1 MCLVTKSHQTMSE
14 EIFHKIL
21 NNTADESEKQEFFRS
36 IEIDPEKKEEYQH
49 YKNLYILGNLNPDQY
64 RKQQDESFSNFWN
77 RVQSAKPQ
85 RFIGQ
90 WMRYAAIF
98 ILASVL
104 GFMADYVLYPKES
117 ADSGDHIEYSS
128 EKGSV
133 SIVRLKD
140 GSSIWLSSGTK
151 LTINKNKKG
160 ETIAHLNGE
169 AYFDLIPDPTRKFI
183 VDLGKFQVRDIGT
196 TFNVRAYESEHTIST
211 TLIKGQIDLI
221 KDSGKSFLTVNP
233 GEYVQYDKPSD
244 KIAVNQQDP
253 SIVTAWKDG
262 KFVFIDQPLSEIC
275 TDLENW
281 YNVEIQ
287 IEDPKLAGTRYTSVV
302 KRSTTIEMV
311 LRILSVTDQIHYE
324 ITNKKEGKDIIR
336 IRK

>member
-1 MCLVTKSHQTMSE
+1 MSE
-14 EIFHKIL
+14 ETFHKIL
-21 NNTADESEKQEFFRS
+21 NNTASEAEKLEFFHS
-36 IEIDPEKKEEYQH
+36 IESDPEKKEEFYH
-49 YKNLYILGNLNPDQY
+49 YKNLHVLSNQNPDQY
-64 RKQQDESFSNFWN
+64 RKQQHESFSNFWD

-85 RFIGQ
+85 RLIGQ

-104 GFMADYVLYPKES
+104 GFMAEYVLYPKVS
-117 ADSGDHIEYSS
+117 VASDDRVEYSS

-133 SIVRLKD
+133 STIHLND
-140 GSSIWLSSGTK
+140 GSAIWLSSDTK
-151 LTINKNKKG
+151 LVIDKNKKG

-169 AYFDLIPDPTRKFI
+169 AYFDLIPDPNRKFI
-183 VDLGKFQVRDIGT
+183 VDLGQFQIRDIGT

-211 TLIKGQIDLI
+211 TLIKGQVDLM
-221 KDSGKSFLTVNP
+221 KDSGKSFLTVKP
-233 GEYVQYDKPSD
+233 GEYVEYNKTS
-244 KIAVNQQDP
+244 KEIAVNQQDP
-253 SIVTAWKDG
+253 SIITAWKDG

-281 YNVEIQ
+281 YNVEIH
-287 IEDPKLAGTRYTSVV
+287 IEDQKLASTRYTSVV
-302 KRSTTIEMV
+302 KRSTSIEMV

-324 ITNKKEGKDIIR
+324 ITNKNEGKDIIR

>member
-1 MCLVTKSHQTMSE
+1 MSDKT
-14 EIFHKIL
+14 FHKIL
-21 NNTADESEKQEFFRS
+21 NNTASEAEKQEFFHS
-36 IEIDPEKKEEYQH
+36 IENDSEKKEEFYH
-49 YKNLYILGNLNPDQY
+49 YKNLHVLSNLNPEQY
-64 RKQQDESFSNFWN
+64 RKQQHESFSNFWD

-85 RFIGQ
+85 RLIGQ
-90 WMRYAAIF
+90 WTRYAAIF

-117 ADSGDHIEYSS
+117 VASSDRIEYSS

-133 SIVRLKD
+133 STIHLED
-140 GSSIWLSSGTK
+140 GSAIWLSSGTK
-151 LTINKNKKG
+151 LVINKNKEG
-160 ETIAHLNGE
+160 ETIAKLNGE
-169 AYFDLIPDPTRKFI
+169 AYFDLIPDPNRKFI
-183 VDLGKFQVRDIGT
+183 VDLGQFQIRDIGT

-221 KDSGKSFLTVNP
+221 KDSGKSFLTVKP
-233 GEYVQYDKPSD
+233 GEYVEYNKTS
-244 KIAVNQQDP
+244 KEITVNQQDP

-275 TDLENW
+275 MELENW

-287 IEDPKLAGTRYTSVV
+287 IEDQKLASTRYTSIV

-311 LRILSVTDQIHYE
+311 LKILSITDQIHYE
-324 ITNKKEGKDIIR
+324 ITNKNEGKDIIR

>member
-1 MCLVTKSHQTMSE
+1 MSE
-14 EIFHKIL
+14 ETLHKIL
-21 NNTADESEKQEFFRS
+21 NNTASEAEKLDFFRS
-36 IEIDPEKKEEYQH
+36 IENDSEKKEEFYH
-49 YKNLYILGNLNPDQY
+49 YKKLHVLSNLKPDLY
-64 RKQQDESFSNFWN
+64 RKQQHESFSNFWD

-85 RFIGQ
+85 RLIGQ

-104 GFMADYVLYPKES
+104 GFIADYVLYQKES
-117 ADSGDHIEYSS
+117 VASGDRIEYSS

-133 SIVRLKD
+133 STVHLKD
-140 GSSIWLSSGTK
+140 GSAIWLSSGTK
-151 LTINKNKKG
+151 LVIDKNEKG
-160 ETIAHLNGE
+160 EIIARLDGE

-183 VDLGKFQVRDIGT
+183 VDLGKFQILDIGT
-196 TFNVRAYESEHTIST
+196 TFNVRAYESEHTISA
-211 TLIKGQIDLI
+211 TLINGQIDLI
-221 KDSGKSFLTVNP
+221 KDSGKSFLTLKP
-233 GEYVQYDKPSD
+233 GEYVKYDKPS
-244 KIAVNQQDP
+244 KKVTINQQDP

-275 TDLENW
+275 MELENW

-287 IEDPKLAGTRYTSVV
+287 IEDQKLANTRYTSVV

-324 ITNKKEGKDIIR
+324 ITNKNEGKDIIR

>member
-1 MCLVTKSHQTMSE
+1 MSE
-14 EIFHKIL
+14 ETFHKIL
-21 NNTADESEKQEFFRS
+21 NNTASEAEKLEFFRS
-36 IEIDPEKKEEYQH
+36 IENDSEKREEFYH
-49 YKNLYILGNLNPDQY
+49 YKNLHVLSNLDAGQY
-64 RKQQDESFSNFWN
+64 RKQQDKNFSNFWN
-77 RVQSAKPQ
+77 QVHSSKPQ
-85 RFIGQ
+85 RLIGQ

-104 GFMADYVLYPKES
+104 GFMADYVLYQKES
-117 ADSGDHIEYSS
+117 VTSGDRIEYSS

-133 SIVRLKD
+133 STIHLED

-151 LTINKNKKG
+151 LVIDKNKKG
-160 ETIAHLNGE
+160 ETIARLNGE
-169 AYFDLIPDPTRKFI
+169 AFFDLTPNTNRKFI
-183 VDLGKFQVRDIGT
+183 VDLGNFQVKDIGT
-196 TFNVRAYESEHTIST
+196 TFNVRAYESEQTIST

-221 KDSGKSFLTVNP
+221 KGSGRSFLTVKP
-233 GEYVQYDKPSD
+233 GEYVEYNKTS
-244 KIAVNQQDP
+244 KEIAVNQQDP

-287 IEDPKLAGTRYTSVV
+287 IEDQKLASTRYTSVV

-324 ITNKKEGKDIIR
+324 ITNKNEGKDIIR

>member
-1 MCLVTKSHQTMSE
+1 MSE

-21 NNTADESEKQEFFRS
+21 NNTANESEKQEFFRS
-36 IEIDPEKKEEYQH
+36 IEIDPEKKEEYQQ

-64 RKQQDESFSNFWN
+64 RKQQDESFSNFWD

-85 RFIGQ
+85 RLIGQ

-117 ADSGDHIEYSS
+117 ADSADHIEYSS

-133 SIVRLKD
+133 STIHLKD
-140 GSSIWLSSGTK
+140 GSAIWLSSGTK
-151 LTINKNKKG
+151 LVIGQNPKG
-160 ETIAHLNGE
+160 ETIAKLDGE
-169 AYFDLIPDPTRKFI
+169 AYFELIPNPNRKFI
-183 VDLGKFQVRDIGT
+183 VDLGKFQIRDIGT
-196 TFNVRAYESEHTIST
+196 TFNVRAYESEHIIST

-221 KDSGKSFLTVNP
+221 KDSGKSFLTVKP
-233 GEYVQYDKPSD
+233 GEYVEYNKTS
-244 KIAVNQQDP
+244 KEIAVNQQDP

-287 IEDPKLAGTRYTSVV
+287 IEDQKLASTRYTSVV

-311 LRILSVTDQIHYE
+311 LRILSVTDRIKYE
-324 ITNKKEGKDIIR
+324 IINKKEGKDIIR